1 MVGSTWPPPPRPDSA
16 LNMPGQQKQMRPS
29 RDTCASG
36 ELYRRRPRFAGTSNA
51 AAGGW
56 WRYGGGEMSA
66 ALRRSGWLESESESV
81 METKGEDG
89 EWRIY
94 REEMDPDDL
103 FVYIVFP
110 SRRHLGDG
118 DEQPTS

>member
-1 MVGSTWPPPPRPDSA
+1 
-16 LNMPGQQKQMRPS
+16 
-29 RDTCASG
+29 
-36 ELYRRRPRFAGTSNA
+36 
-51 AAGGW
+51 
-56 WRYGGGEMSA
+56 MSA

-94 REEMDPDDL
+94 RKEMGPVDL